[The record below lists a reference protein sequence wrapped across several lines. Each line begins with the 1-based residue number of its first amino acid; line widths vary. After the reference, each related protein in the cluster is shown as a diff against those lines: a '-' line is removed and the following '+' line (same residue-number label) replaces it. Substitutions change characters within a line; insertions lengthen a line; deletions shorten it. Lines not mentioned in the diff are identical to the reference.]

1 MASILSGIAKTL
13 SGGEKRPTAHSQFVE
28 GELIP
33 AVQRLQKELGWRR
46 YKVCIFCAI
55 LLAMVI
61 GFLGQHSSLLNRA
74 VCLCFFTPHADPPA
88 ILTCLLGIHYF
99 EIAGMSSPTAGSGSA
114 AQIVSTRNLASSGWD
129 DSTSSRPEIDQY
141 HSCRR

>member
-46 YKVCIFCAI
+46 YKVCILCHI
-55 LLAMVI
+55 VGYGDPLLGRPSLSLLRHSSHRSSHVTNLLA
-61 GFLGQHSSLLNRA
+61 
-74 VCLCFFTPHADPPA
+74 CY
-88 ILTCLLGIHYF
+88 IHCTYF

-114 AQIVSTRNLASSGWD
+114 PQIISTRNLASSGWD